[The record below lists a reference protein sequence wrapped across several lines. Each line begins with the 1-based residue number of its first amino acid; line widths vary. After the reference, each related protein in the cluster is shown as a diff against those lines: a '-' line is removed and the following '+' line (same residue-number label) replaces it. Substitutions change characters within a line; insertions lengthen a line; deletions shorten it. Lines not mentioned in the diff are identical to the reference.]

1 MPGWQINDCFETYTT
16 DVTGLHLLCV
26 VYDIEALSIIIKRT
40 YVATQKIIQDRSM
53 LAHNLHDI
61 IYHTMA

>member
-16 DVTGLHLLCV
+16 DVTGLHLLRV
-26 VYDIEALSIIIKRT
+26 VYYIEALSVIIKRT
-40 YVATQKIIQDRSM
+40 YVATQKIIQDRHM

-61 IYHTMA
+61 IYHTIA